1 MPLSPATRARVA
13 AMQQASAPLPAKTR
27 PAKPPGPD
35 PAATHARWAAL
46 VARYR
51 PLVLERTRYSNHT
64 LPGEGNH
71 LSAGT
76 ARRVRSG
83 VRPLCPVCGNP
94 VSSRECGFYHD

>member
-13 AMQQASAPLPAKTR
+13 AMQQASAPLPAKTK
-27 PAKPPGPD
+27 PPKPPGPD
-35 PAATHARWAAL
+35 PAVAHTRWDAL

-51 PLVLERTRYSNHT
+51 PLVLERTVRGH
-64 LPGEGNH
+64 GKGRGNH

-83 VRPLCPVCGNP
+83 VRPPCPVCGNP
-94 VSSRECGFYHD
+94 VSSRECGFYSL